1 IGRRE
6 GTMDFDFGKYAE
18 YMALGYAAMA
28 LILALMVAW
37 LALRFRALRAQQE
50 EIARLEAELAE
61 ERRTQ
66 ASGGSSARAQRP
78 ATGTVASSDQ

>member
-1 IGRRE
+1 
-6 GTMDFDFGKYAE
+6 MDFDFGKYAE

-37 LALRFRALRAQQE
+37 LVLRFRALRAQQE

-61 ERRTQ
+61 ERRAQTKAP
-66 ASGGSSARAQRP
+66 ASQRETPLARA
-78 ATGTVASSDQ
+78 VAHQDQ